1 MEEASERCLC
11 SDLEDRMSIQGVYT
25 VSDLGRKL
33 QPGVAC
39 RWFQWFQG
47 CVVEEDIT
55 DLGANARKEV
65 TTADQVKSE

>member
-1 MEEASERCLC
+1 
-11 SDLEDRMSIQGVYT
+11 MSIQGVYT